1 MIKKEISASE
11 LNLEKLLNTIVSYKW
26 LILGLMLLSTILMS
40 LNLYFKPSIYAS
52 SSIIEI
58 KSKSKPKLPNDILL
72 GALSFGSSGKV
83 EKEME
88 ILRTFLIN
96 NKAIEKINF
105 NVKLYVN
112 KNYKDIEQYK
122 TLPIHINKIKVLNPS
137 IIGEKISLYPHKD
150 YFTLE
155 LKHSLIDSL
164 LSTISSE
171 SVMTLDKN
179 KKYAYNKEVSN
190 KYFKLTITKNSK
202 VINPVKFVIC
212 GDHRRV
218 YDNIINKNLN
228 IQQINPN
235 APLILITY
243 EDNIPKRANDYVDAV
258 TSSFIEES
266 IKAKNEQNNKV
277 LNFINEQLNNIRA
290 TLKKS
295 ENRLESYKVNNN
307 IVEPSIQAKKYIEK
321 LSTLEIEL
329 SENLL
334 QQKLMNNLFIFARH
348 NKNLDTIAPS
358 LMELN
363 AKPTLQLITRL
374 QDLQIAEENLK
385 IELTVRHPKLISIRK
400 QILNIR
406 NKILYNLKNLRSLIK
421 QKNNSLKAE
430 KKSFEVKI
438 KNLPQEEKNLVNIKR
453 DYKVSSTMYD
463 YLLKKKT
470 ESELLIVST
479 LSDYKIIDKAHVT
492 RKPIKP
498 KRTLMMVIA
507 PLIGLF
513 LGIILATILNS
524 LNTKIN
530 GKNELEELTDL
541 PILAIIPK
549 LKKKNVQLEVYDDP
563 NSEFTESY
571 RSLRTNLPIKGEG
584 EMAKIIMITSIIA
597 NEGKS
602 TLTSNLSAVFQMA
615 NYKSIIINLDLRKPT
630 LHEHFNLKNEKGMS
644 SYLSGKDSIQDIIFA
659 TKHTGLHVI
668 TSGPIPHNPS
678 ELLLS
683 YRLTELLDVLKTR
696 YDYIFIDSAPIGLVS
711 DSIQLMKLADTNI
724 VIFREDFAEHSFITS
739 LHNLIEKNN
748 LSNVGLVL
756 NQSKRKNNKHTYGYG
771 YGYGDK

>member
-1 MIKKEISASE
+1 MKKEISASE
-11 LNLEKLLNTIVSYKW
+11 LNLEKLLNTIVNYKW
-26 LILGLMLLSTILMS
+26 LILSLMLLTTILMS
-40 LNLYFKPSIYAS
+40 LNLYFKPSIYSS
-52 SSIIEI
+52 SSIMEI

-88 ILRTFLIN
+88 VLRTFLIN
-96 NKAIEKINF
+96 NKAIEKVNF
-105 NVKLYVN
+105 DVKYYLTE
-112 KNYKDIEQYK
+112 NYKDIEQYK
-122 TLPIHINKIKVLNPS
+122 TVAIDINKIKVLNPN
-137 IIGEKISLYPHKD
+137 IIGKKISLYPHKD

-155 LKHSLIDSL
+155 IKNSLIDSL
-164 LSTISSE
+164 LSFVSGKAVIS
-171 SVMTLDKN
+171 LNKN
-179 KKYAYNKEVSN
+179 KKYAYNKEISN
-190 KYFKLTITKNSK
+190 KYFKLTITKNSQA
-202 VINPVKFVIC
+202 ITPMKFVIC
-212 GDHRRV
+212 GDYRRI
-218 YDNIINKNLN
+218 YDDIISKNLN

-235 APLILITY
+235 APLILIRY
-243 EDNIPKRANDYVDAV
+243 EDNIPERANDYVDAV

-277 LNFINEQLNNIRA
+277 LNFINQQLNNIRI

-295 ENRLESYKVNNN
+295 ENKLENYKINHK
-307 IVEPSIQAKKYIEK
+307 IIEPSIQAKKYIEK
-321 LSTLEIEL
+321 LTTLEIEL

-334 QQKLMNNLFIFARH
+334 QQKLVDNIFIFARH
-348 NKNLDTIAPS
+348 NTNLDTIAPS
-358 LMELN
+358 LMKLN
-363 AKPTLQLITRL
+363 ATPTLQLITRL
-374 QDLQIAEENLK
+374 QELQITEENLK
-385 IELTVRHPKLISIRK
+385 IELTVRHPKVISIKK
-400 QILNIR
+400 QIINTR
-406 NKILYNLKNLRSLIK
+406 NKILYNLKNLKSLIR
-421 QKNNSLKAE
+421 QKNDSLKKE

-438 KNLPQEEKNLVNIKR
+438 KNLPKEEKNLVNIKR

-498 KRTLMMVIA
+498 KRTLMMAIA

-513 LGIILATILNS
+513 LGIILATILS
-524 LNTKIN
+524 GLNKKIKN
-530 GKNELEELTDL
+530 KNELEELTDL
-541 PILAIIPK
+541 PIIAIIPK
-549 LKKKNVQLEVYDDP
+549 LKKKNVQLEVYDTP

-571 RSLRTNLPIKGEG
+571 RSLRANLPVKGEG
-584 EMAKIIMITSIIA
+584 EMAKIIVITSIIA

-644 SYLSGKDSIQDIIFA
+644 SYLSGEDSIQDIIFA
-659 TKHTGLHVI
+659 TKYTGLHVI

-683 YRLTELLDVLKTR
+683 SRLTELLDVLKTR
-696 YDYIFIDSAPIGLVS
+696 YDYIFIDSAPVGLVS
-711 DSIQLMKLADTNI
+711 DSIQLMQLADTNI
-724 VIFREDFAEHSFITS
+724 VVFRENFAEHSFVTS

-748 LSNVGLVL
+748 LSNINLVL
-756 NQSKRKNNKHTYGYG
+756 NQSKRKNNKDTYGYG
-771 YGYGDK
+771 YGYGDGV

>member
-1 MIKKEISASE
+1 MKKEISASE

-26 LILGLMLLSTILMS
+26 LILSLMLFTTILMS
-40 LNLYFKPSIYAS
+40 LNLYFKPSVYAS
-52 SSIIEI
+52 SSIMEI
-58 KSKSKPKLPNDILL
+58 KSKPKPKLPNDILL

-88 ILRTFLIN
+88 VLRTFLIN
-96 NKAIEKINF
+96 NKAIEKVNF
-105 NVKLYVN
+105 DVKYYLTE
-112 KNYKDIEQYK
+112 NYKDIEQYK
-122 TLPIHINKIKVLNPS
+122 TLAIDINKIKVLNPN
-137 IIGEKISLYPHKD
+137 IIGKKISLYPHKD

-164 LSTISSE
+164 LSSVSSKA
-171 SVMTLDKN
+171 VITLNKN
-179 KKYAYNKEVSN
+179 KKYAYNKEISN

-202 VINPVKFVIC
+202 SIAPIKFVIC
-212 GDHRRV
+212 GDYRRI
-218 YDNIINKNLN
+218 YDDIISKNLN

-243 EDNIPKRANDYVDAV
+243 EDNIPERANDYVDAV

-277 LNFINEQLNNIRA
+277 LNFINQQLNNIRI

-295 ENRLESYKVNNN
+295 ENKLESYKINNN

-321 LSTLEIEL
+321 LTTLEIEL

-334 QQKLMNNLFIFARH
+334 QQKLMDNIFIFARH

-374 QDLQIAEENLK
+374 QELQITEENLK
-385 IELTVRHPKLISIRK
+385 IELTERHPKLISMRK
-400 QILNIR
+400 QMINIR
-406 NKILYNLKNLRSLIK
+406 NKILYNLKNLKSLIK
-421 QKNNSLKAE
+421 QKNNSLKKE

-438 KNLPQEEKNLVNIKR
+438 RNLPKEEKNLVNIRR

-492 RKPIKP
+492 RQPIKP

-513 LGIILATILNS
+513 LGIILATILS
-524 LNTKIN
+524 GLNKKIKN
-530 GKNELEELTDL
+530 KNELEELTDL

-549 LKKKNVQLEVYDDP
+549 LKKKNVQLEVYDTP

-571 RSLRTNLPIKGEG
+571 RSLRANLPIKVEG
-584 EMAKIIMITSIIA
+584 EMAKIIVTTSIIA

-602 TLTSNLSAVFQMA
+602 TL
-615 NYKSIIINLDLRKPT
+615 
-630 LHEHFNLKNEKGMS
+630 
-644 SYLSGKDSIQDIIFA
+644 
-659 TKHTGLHVI
+659 
-668 TSGPIPHNPS
+668 
-678 ELLLS
+678 
-683 YRLTELLDVLKTR
+683 
-696 YDYIFIDSAPIGLVS
+696 
-711 DSIQLMKLADTNI
+711 
-724 VIFREDFAEHSFITS
+724 
-739 LHNLIEKNN
+739 
-748 LSNVGLVL
+748 
-756 NQSKRKNNKHTYGYG
+756 
-771 YGYGDK
+771 